1 MKRYKRYC
9 PHCKSSNIKAIKAM
23 GLCPLNIWID
33 FVCKNC
39 GYKWEKFSKVDKKLR
54 ENGNY
59 DKS

>member
-9 PHCKSSNIKAIKAM
+9 PHCKSSNIKAIKVM

-39 GYKWEKFSKVDKKLR
+39 GYTWEKFSKVDKKSKEDL
-54 ENGNY
+54 
-59 DKS
+59 